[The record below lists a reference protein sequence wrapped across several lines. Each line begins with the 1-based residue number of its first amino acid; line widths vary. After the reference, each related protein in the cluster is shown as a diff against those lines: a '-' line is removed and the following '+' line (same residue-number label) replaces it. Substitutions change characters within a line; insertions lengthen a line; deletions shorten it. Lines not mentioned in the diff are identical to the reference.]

1 MRCSATSIC
10 FVKFDPATGKPEW
23 SPRVRMEKLRK
34 LYQNDAR
41 GIVDEELLDDV
52 GITLYCRCESIL
64 DASDAVLGKV
74 HCPGCATIIVRTSS
88 DQHEQIRCAKCGWT
102 IRWIDYQ
109 KSYQHKD
116 LWGGGFADAM
126 REFMA
131 RWESRPAAREKMLL
145 IDRLIHLWH
154 WQFSDERDATRPA
167 APTFIEGSRK
177 EVIKFLD
184 ELSQR

>member
-1 MRCSATSIC
+1 MTCSQS
-10 FVKFDPATGKPEW
+10 GKPEW
-23 SPRVRMEKLRK
+23 APRVSTQKIRQ
-34 LYQNDAR
+34 LYQNDAI

-52 GITLYCRCESIL
+52 GTTLYCRCESIL
-64 DASDAVLGKV
+64 DASDALLGKV
-74 HCPGCATIIVRTSS
+74 HCPSCSNIIMRSGT
-88 DQHEQIRCAKCGWT
+88 DKHEQILCAKCGWT

-109 KSYQHKD
+109 KTFQHKD

-126 REFMA
+126 QEFRT
-131 RWESRPAAREKMLL
+131 RWEGRPSPREKMLL

-154 WQFSDERDATRPA
+154 WQFSKERGASRPA

-184 ELSQR
+184 ELSR

>member
-1 MRCSATSIC
+1 M
-10 FVKFDPATGKPEW
+10 
-23 SPRVRMEKLRK
+23 
-34 LYQNDAR
+34 
-41 GIVDEELLDDV
+41 LDNV

-64 DASDAVLGKV
+64 EASAAHLGKI
-74 HCPGCATIIVRTSS
+74 HCPSCAHLIRRASTDR
-88 DQHEQIRCAKCGWT
+88 HEQILCSKCGWT

-109 KSYQHKD
+109 KTYQHKN

-131 RWESRPAAREKMLL
+131 RWESQPSAREKMLL

-154 WQFSDERDATRPA
+154 WMFSKERGASRPA
-167 APTFIEGSRK
+167 APTLIEGSRK
-177 EVIKFLD
+177 GVINFLN